1 LLCSRALRPQWFAQ
15 ALQLVFVRGVTGEY
29 VDFST
34 GQHAALLMLTQRVG
48 GAVTD
53 NETSAM
59 VRQMTSPAAHP
70 EVADALANLRRTPLR
85 VVALT
90 KSWL

>member
-1 LLCSRALRPQWFAQ
+1 LLGSRALRPQWFAQ
-15 ALQLVFVRGVTGEY
+15 ALHLVFVGGVTGEY

-34 GQHAALLMLTQRVG
+34 AQHVALLMLAQRVG
-48 GAVTD
+48 AVTYD
-53 NETSAM
+53 ETSAM
-59 VRQMTSPAAHP
+59 VRRMTLPPAHP

-85 VVALT
+85 VVAWT